1 MERQVLLDTLRR
13 RVGSLF
19 RFLISMQVSVR
30 KSLFVSSTKWKKKR
44 PVPKKF
50 GFFLTRSTPVIT
62 LELSM
67 R

>member
-13 RVGSLF
+13 RVESLF
-19 RFLISMQVSVR
+19 TFLISMQVSVR
-30 KSLFVSSTKWKKKR
+30 KSSSVSSIKWKKKR
-44 PVPKKF
+44 PVSKKF
-50 GFFLTRSTPVIT
+50 GFFLTRSTLVIT